1 MQQETKPHKP
11 ISSKLRSTEDC
22 IRTTSGYFANCV
34 DCIPP
39 LQLSPSPKRCI
50 PLSRRARFQRL
61 GPPFYQELR
70 EDMRSLAFGSPTEG
84 GRFGGISLPSQQ
96 LLLDLSGSVLPFC
109 GVPLHL
115 PCCHSQRPAVAFAVA
130 LFSRFQPKSR
140 GSGPKN
146 YAPFASLGHLA
157 NSSSPTRII
166 DIADKSTRRKTRTT
180 AP

>member
-115 PCCHSQRPAVAFAVA
+115 PCCHSQRPAVAFCRCTFFA
-130 LFSRFQPKSR
+130 FSAQEPRVRPQELRAFCEPWSFGK
-140 GSGPKN
+140 
-146 YAPFASLGHLA
+146 FLLA
-157 NSSSPTRII
+157 N
-166 DIADKSTRRKTRTT
+166 AYH
-180 AP
+180 